1 MIDNLN
7 EYLMGIVIGVRY
19 RVNFSLED
27 QFGKIVDQ
35 ILYSP
40 NAFFGPKFFPLVYN
54 NPNEKILINEET
66 NNKLTLNNSNVVLEI
81 FFDDNITVDDID
93 NIYDSFNDEIIES
106 VLRKY
111 KVTEINR
118 VGIVHRYLF
127 KIEKLA
133 DEFVDKTIGSTLEGI
148 NDINLRFSKKYTS
161 EEGLSKKEVNDYY
174 SAIFNVVKRADKNEL
189 LMSIDY
195 QKYFDPFLT
204 SSSSIEFLDFVK
216 RTNSFNSKTYLGWLN
231 KNYGQ
236 LK

>member
-1 MIDNLN
+1 MIQNLN
-7 EYLMGIVIGVRY
+7 EYLIGIVIGIKY

-35 ILYSP
+35 ILYTP
-40 NAFFGPKFFPLVYN
+40 DAFFNPKVFPLVYN
-54 NPNEKILINEET
+54 SVNEKILVNEQT
-66 NNKLTLNNSNVVLEI
+66 NNKLTINNSNVVLEI
-81 FFDDNITVDDID
+81 FFDENYSID
-93 NIYDSFNDEIIES
+93 NISEIYAAFNDEIIEG
-106 VLRKY
+106 VLKKY

-127 KIEKLA
+127 KIEELA

-161 EEGLSKKEVNDYY
+161 VDGLVKKEVNDYY
-174 SAIFNVVKRADKNEL
+174 SAIFNVAKRADKNEL

-204 SSSSIEFLDFVK
+204 SSSEIEFMDFVK
-216 RTNSFNSKTYLGWLN
+216 RTNTYNSKTYLSWLN
-231 KNYGQ
+231 KYYGK